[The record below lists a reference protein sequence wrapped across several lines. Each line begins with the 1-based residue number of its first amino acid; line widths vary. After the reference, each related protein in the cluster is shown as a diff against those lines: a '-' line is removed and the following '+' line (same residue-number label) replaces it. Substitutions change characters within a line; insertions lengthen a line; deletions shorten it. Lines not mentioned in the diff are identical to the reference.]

1 MIHMENK
8 KEFFLSNDDLRV
20 IYDALERGE
29 DVLIKATPYGWRT
42 IALRAKT
49 LSKVK
54 RDAEGG
60 DF

>member
-1 MIHMENK
+1 MIRTENK
-8 KEFFLSNDDLRV
+8 KEFFLSSNDLRI

-49 LSKVK
+49 LSKVEK
-54 RDAEGG
+54 GG